1 MNDTPRRRLR
11 LTWGGA
17 TDQGRVRA
25 NNQDAMYA
33 DWGLFVVADGM
44 GGHQGGE
51 VAANLAVRTL
61 TDAKR
66 ENLNELHI
74 AVQHANRVVHET
86 AIAQPEL
93 HGMGTTLTV
102 LAVTRHGDGRQF
114 AVLNVGDSRIYH
126 YRNNNLTQLTDDHS
140 YVGELMRRGE
150 LDAEAAAVHPYRN
163 MLTRAIGVHAD
174 VEIDEWLID
183 PVGGDR
189 FLLCSDGLTNEIDDD
204 EIAKQLSSSHDPST
218 TAKALVNLANKS
230 GGRDN
235 STVLIVDVQIDDIEA
250 EDDHDAG
257 ELEVGDEFTGALLA
271 EGSTSERIAVPEGV
285 ELAANASPDHPKK
298 QRSWLNDR
306 VGVGLGAVLISL
318 VLLIASV
325 AMLATIGWYARDGYH
340 VGVVANHVVIQKGRI
355 GGLLWFNPTLE
366 DWTEIQFAQLDDK
379 DQRRLLA
386 GKEVADLAEA
396 RAFVAQLRTRLVAP
410 TDESLSDG

>member
-74 AVQHANRVVHET
+74 AVQDANRVVHET

-102 LAVTRHGDGRQF
+102 LAVTRHGDGHQF

-235 STVLIVDVQIDDIEA
+235 STVLIVDVQIDDIDA

-257 ELEVGDEFTGALLA
+257 ELEVDDEFTGALLA

-396 RAFVAQLRTRLVAP
+396 RAFVAQLRTRLVDP

>member
-1 MNDTPRRRLR
+1 M
-11 LTWGGA
+11 
-17 TDQGRVRA
+17 
-25 NNQDAMYA
+25 
-33 DWGLFVVADGM
+33 
-44 GGHQGGE
+44 
-51 VAANLAVRTL
+51 
-61 TDAKR
+61 
-66 ENLNELHI
+66 
-74 AVQHANRVVHET
+74 QHANRVVHET

-218 TAKALVNLANKS
+218 TAKALVNLANTS

-235 STVLIVDVQIDDIEA
+235 STVLIVDVQIDDIDA
-250 EDDHDAG
+250 EDDHDAD
-257 ELEVGDEFTGALLA
+257 DEFTGALLA
-271 EGSTSERIAVPEGV
+271 DGSTSERIAVPEGV
-285 ELAANASPDHPKK
+285 GLAANASPDHPKK

-396 RAFVAQLRTRLVAP
+396 RAFVAQLRTRLVDP

>member
-74 AVQHANRVVHET
+74 AVQDANRVVHET

-102 LAVTRHGDGRQF
+102 LAVTRHGDGHQF

-218 TAKALVNLANKS
+218 TAKALVNLANTS

-257 ELEVGDEFTGALLA
+257 ELEVDDEFTGALLG

-285 ELAANASPDHPKK
+285 GLAANASPDHPKK

-396 RAFVAQLRTRLVAP
+396 RAFVAQLRTRLVDP

>member
-74 AVQHANRVVHET
+74 AVQDANRVVHET

-102 LAVTRHGDGRQF
+102 LAVTRHGDGHQF

-126 YRNNNLTQLTDDHS
+126 YRNN
-140 YVGELMRRGE
+140 
-150 LDAEAAAVHPYRN
+150 
-163 MLTRAIGVHAD
+163 
-174 VEIDEWLID
+174 
-183 PVGGDR
+183 
-189 FLLCSDGLTNEIDDD
+189 
-204 EIAKQLSSSHDPST
+204 K
-218 TAKALVNLANKS
+218 
-230 GGRDN
+230 
-235 STVLIVDVQIDDIEA
+235 
-250 EDDHDAG
+250 
-257 ELEVGDEFTGALLA
+257 
-271 EGSTSERIAVPEGV
+271 
-285 ELAANASPDHPKK
+285 
-298 QRSWLNDR
+298 
-306 VGVGLGAVLISL
+306 
-318 VLLIASV
+318 
-325 AMLATIGWYARDGYH
+325 GYH
-340 VGVVANHVVIQKGRI
+340 G
-355 GGLLWFNPTLE
+355 
-366 DWTEIQFAQLDDK
+366 
-379 DQRRLLA
+379 
-386 GKEVADLAEA
+386 
-396 RAFVAQLRTRLVAP
+396 
-410 TDESLSDG
+410 